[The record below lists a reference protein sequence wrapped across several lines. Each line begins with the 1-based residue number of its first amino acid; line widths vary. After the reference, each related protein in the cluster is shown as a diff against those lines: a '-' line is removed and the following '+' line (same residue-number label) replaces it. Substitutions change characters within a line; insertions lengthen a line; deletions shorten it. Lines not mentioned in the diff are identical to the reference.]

1 MECTLGKNELEIY
14 NFLISF
20 ILTNHIWNYAVHKE
34 FLYMNQTNSYCWL
47 FLDVYWFFEFL
58 DYVTFLKRVMKQLQS
73 GYNTLRE
80 VEIDIRFAKDGEIY
94 NMPDPKDYGFIFK

>member
-1 MECTLGKNELEIY
+1 
-14 NFLISF
+14 
-20 ILTNHIWNYAVHKE
+20 
-34 FLYMNQTNSYCWL
+34 
-47 FLDVYWFFEFL
+47 
-58 DYVTFLKRVMKQLQS
+58 MKQLQS